1 MEHYL
6 TYEFWYDY
14 IKPKYEY
21 SRTLLYEYRFMI
33 HVKTK
38 DIYEDNEND
47 IEKRFDRSNYEIFR
61 PVPTG
66 KIKKVIGL
74 RKDKLDGKIM
84 TKYVALRPKTYSYLI
99 NDGNSN
105 KKAKWTRNTY
115 VSMKQALRF
124 NDYKNC

>member
-1 MEHYL
+1 
-6 TYEFWYDY
+6 
-14 IKPKYEY
+14 
-21 SRTLLYEYRFMI
+21 MI

-66 KIKKVIGL
+66 KFKKVIGL

-124 NDYKNC
+124 NDYKKC

>member
-66 KIKKVIGL
+66 KFKKVIGL

-105 KKAKWTRNTY
+105 KKAK
-115 VSMKQALRF
+115 
-124 NDYKNC
+124 